1 MEDLYIIP
9 IILLAVL
16 VLTVENKYP
25 EIMKTISKKIKTGLK
40 NYWKALKEWESGN

>member
-9 IILLAVL
+9 IILLAVF

-25 EIMKTISKKIKTGLK
+25 EIIKTINKKIKKSLK